1 MPRKKNKMAST
12 REDIYNLVTECFL
25 THNEAI
31 LVELIYRLEKEYV
44 DLAQLATMG
53 EYKGGWT
60 HEEVL
65 NYITMNT

>member
-1 MPRKKNKMAST
+1 MAKKKNKIEST
-12 REDIYNLVTECFL
+12 REDIYTLVNECIV

-44 DLAQLATMG
+44 DIALLSTMG

-65 NYITMNT
+65 NYITLNT

>member
-44 DLAQLATMG
+44 DIAQLATMG
-53 EYKGGWT
+53 EYKGSWT

>member
-1 MPRKKNKMAST
+1 MAKKKDKVEGT
-12 REDIYNLVTECFL
+12 REDIYNLVNECIL

-44 DLAQLATMG
+44 DIAKLATMG

-60 HEEVL
+60 HEEVM
-65 NYITMNT
+65 NYITFNT

>member
-1 MPRKKNKMAST
+1 MAKKKNKIEST
-12 REDIYNLVTECFL
+12 REDIYTLVNECIV

-44 DLAQLATMG
+44 DIASLSTMG

-65 NYITMNT
+65 NYITLNT